1 MTADRL
7 VDRMTHG
14 PSAGRRVLPWCL
26 LVFLLAAVSLSASA
40 QATIHVPADQPTIQ
54 AAINAAA
61 NGDTVIVSPGT
72 YTENIDF
79 QGKAITVT
87 STNGPSVTIIDGGGN
102 GPVVSFHSGELRS
115 SVISGFTLR
124 NGGGDPLTTSVGGG
138 GVYVNSSAPAIFNNI
153 ITGNACHGVWSESG
167 AALIQNNEI
176 SHTTGTND
184 YCSFSGSGILLIGTA
199 AVPQASPQYKNNI
212 VIGNTIEQNL
222 TADDYDGGGIF
233 LWIVEGA
240 VIESNTIRN
249 NATTG
254 QGGGIVGYNSD
265 AMLIAQNLITG
276 NSAGYG
282 SGGISLLIPDSSQG
296 PFNGFIQDNT
306 FADNTISQG
315 TASGTPGSQVYIEGN
330 LAQFEFTN
338 NIVVGNSAQPAF
350 TCGTSYNYLSVTP
363 LVIDHNDIYN
373 PSGSSYGGACA
384 DQTNT
389 YGNISADPL
398 FAGNGDYHL
407 QPSSPAIDTGNN
419 GALQLIANDGFP
431 LATDLDGNPRLE
443 DATSK
448 GYPIVDMGAYEYAGA
463 QNAQTTTIVLTPSAW
478 TIDGGANLTLNAQL
492 ASPAGT
498 PTGTFTFYEDGNP
511 IGTASIDPTGAATLP
526 VNNLI
531 PGPHAFIAT
540 YAGSGV
546 FIPAVSVKIYV
557 LVLNYSVT
565 LTIASNPN
573 PSLVNQNVTF
583 TITSNAA
590 DGTHPSPIIL
600 TDNGNP
606 LSTLTPDANG
616 NAAYIINTLTVGSH
630 LIVASYAGD
639 ATHLTA
645 QASLTQLVL
654 SAYPTTT
661 ALTSSLNPAT
671 VGQSVTF
678 TATTSSTYGTP
689 AGSIAF
695 ADNGNPLSTIAL
707 NPSGVAV
714 FITATLPI
722 GSHAITATYLP
733 TPSFAPSSASLTQ
746 IVNGLPDTTTL
757 TAAPNPA
764 LALAPVVLTATVT
777 AASGTPT
784 GTVSFLDGAQI
795 IATGTLNTAGIATAT
810 VTFAAS
816 GVHILAAT
824 YNGDASFAVS
834 TSAPFIE
841 NIQAN
846 VTGTAVA
853 VTPNPAG
860 ALQPITFTATVT
872 SPTAPSVNAG
882 TVTFS
887 VSGNPVGTATIVNGV
902 AIFTVSTLAPGTYTL
917 IGAYSGSGAFQPSTS
932 GPITFVVVPAT
943 TTTNLTATP
952 NPALFGSPV
961 TLTAT
966 VSAGYGFGTG
976 TVTFLDGTTALGAPV
991 PVGAGGFATL
1001 TTSTLALGV
1010 HIITANFS
1018 GSTNFAASSA
1028 NVHVTIIGPVGDF
1041 SISIK
1046 PGSASIYTGES
1057 AAFQV
1062 TVTPLSNF
1070 NQNLSLIVLGT
1081 PLNTTA
1087 NLSATSLPNG
1097 SGTLTMTI
1105 QSTVPQ
1111 QIASNKSDSPWPGS
1125 QTPGSPWSR
1134 NPWSANPWSGNP
1146 WSPALGTGAAA
1157 SLALIVLP
1165 ARFRRRR
1172 NWLALLALCAAL
1184 VIPGCGAPASVAGGT
1199 PPGTYTIE
1207 VNATAVTQGQL
1218 LSHSATVQ
1226 LTVKSL
1232 FQ

>member
-1 MTADRL
+1 
-7 VDRMTHG
+7 
-14 PSAGRRVLPWCL
+14 LPWCL

-54 AAINAAA
+54 AAINTAA

-87 STNGPSVTIIDGGGN
+87 SISANGPSVTIIDGGGN

-115 SVISGFTLR
+115 SVIRGFTLR
-124 NGGGDPLTTSVGGG
+124 NGGGDPLITSIGGG
-138 GVYVNSSAPAIFNNI
+138 GVYVNSSAPTIFNNI
-153 ITGNACHGVWSESG
+153 ITANTCHGVWSESG
-167 AALIQNNEI
+167 AALIQNNVI
-176 SHTTGTND
+176 SHTAGSDD
-184 YCSFSGSGILLIGTA
+184 YCSFSGSGILLIDTG
-199 AVPQASPQYKNNI
+199 AVPLASPQYKNNI

-222 TADDYDGGGIF
+222 TANYYDGGGIF
-233 LWIVEGA
+233 LWTVEGA
-240 VIESNTIRN
+240 VIESNLIQN

-276 NSAGYG
+276 NSAGYN
-282 SGGISLLIPDSSQG
+282 GGAISLLIPDSSQG
-296 PFNGFIQDNT
+296 PFIGFIQNNT
-306 FADNTISQG
+306 FAGNIVTGLNTNG
-315 TASGTPGSQVYIEGN
+315 NGASSSQVYIEGN

-338 NIVVGNSAQPAF
+338 NIVIGNSSLPAF

-373 PSGSSYGGACA
+373 ASGSSYGGACP

-419 GALQLIANDGFP
+419 SALQLIANDGFP
-431 LATDLDGNPRLE
+431 LATDLDDGNPRIE
-443 DATSK
+443 DATGK

-498 PTGTFTFYEDGNP
+498 PTGTLTFYEDGNP
-511 IGTASIDPTGAATLP
+511 IGTASIDPTGTATLP
-526 VNNLI
+526 VDNLI

-540 YAGSGV
+540 FPGSGS

-557 LVLNYSVT
+557 LVLDYSVT
-565 LTIASNPN
+565 LTIISTPN

-583 TITSNAA
+583 TVTSNAT
-590 DGTHPSPIIL
+590 DNTHPGPVTL

-606 LSTLTPDANG
+606 LPVTLTPDTNG
-616 NAAYIINTLTVGSH
+616 NAVYTTNALTLGAHT
-630 LIVASYAGD
+630 IVASYAGD

-654 SAYPTTT
+654 SAYPTIT
-661 ALTSSLNPAT
+661 ALTSSLNPST
-671 VGQSVTF
+671 VGQPVTF

-689 AGSIAF
+689 TGSIAF
-695 ADNGNPLSTIAL
+695 ADNGAALPTVAL
-707 NPSGVAV
+707 NPAGVAV
-714 FITATLPI
+714 FTTRLSA

-733 TPSFAPSSASLTQ
+733 TASFSATSASLTQ
-746 IVNGLPDTTTL
+746 IVNGLLDTTTL

-764 LALAPVVLTATVT
+764 LALAPVVLTATVI

-784 GTVSFLDGAQI
+784 GTVTFLDGTQT
-795 IATGTLNTAGIATAT
+795 IATGTLNAAGIATAT

-816 GVHILAAT
+816 GVHILTAT

-834 TSAPFIE
+834 TSAPFAE

-872 SPTAPSVNAG
+872 SPTASSVNAG

-887 VSGNPVGTATIVNGV
+887 VSGNPVGTATVVNGV
-902 AIFTVSTLAPGTYTL
+902 AIFTVSTLGPGTYTL
-917 IGAYSGSGAFQPSTS
+917 IGAYSGSGAFGPSTS

-943 TTTNLTATP
+943 TTTTLTATP

-966 VSAGYGFGTG
+966 VSAGYAFGTG

-1001 TTSTLALGV
+1001 TTSTLPLGV

-1018 GSTNFAASSA
+1018 GSANFAASSA
-1028 NVHVTIIGPVGDF
+1028 NIQVTITGPVGDF

-1046 PGSASIYTGES
+1046 PASASIYTGES

-1070 NQNLSLIVLGT
+1070 NQNLGLIIVGT

-1105 QSTVPQ
+1105 QSTAPQ
-1111 QIASNKSDSPWPGS
+1111 QIASNNSDSPWVGS
-1125 QTPGSPWSR
+1125 HRTGTPWPR
-1134 NPWSANPWSGNP
+1134 NP

-1172 NWLALLALCAAL
+1172 NWLALLALCAVL
-1184 VIPGCGAPASVAGGT
+1184 LIPGCGAPASVAGGT